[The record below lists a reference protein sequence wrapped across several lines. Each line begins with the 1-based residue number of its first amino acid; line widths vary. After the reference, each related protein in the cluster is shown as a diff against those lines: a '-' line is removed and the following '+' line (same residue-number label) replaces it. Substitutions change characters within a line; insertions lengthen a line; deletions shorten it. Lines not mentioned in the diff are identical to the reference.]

1 MTHSPPDNEAH
12 VSDRHA
18 RWYAMVAALYL
29 AAAVLSF
36 AIEITDHT
44 AAPLWFADAVGSVA
58 LLALPVRRWPVLL
71 FLLTLVNTLSSTLA
85 QTQGLVLAFGPA
97 IFAVGSGANML
108 LAATLLRRIPV
119 RATMLLHPTL
129 LGRVLVRGALLP
141 SMVSSLAAATLLT
154 QADSQ
159 TLLPTWLLWFAGT
172 LIGNVAMLPLA
183 LTIWLQGREAVR
195 RVFRRGRP
203 WSLLLN
209 AAVTLIA
216 CYLLPQPFIIVALP
230 LVLLGARARFVV
242 TAMATAQT
250 AALLGL
256 LHALEILRHPPQLHW
271 WEESLFYASF
281 LACLLPGL
289 FLAAAVAGRAQI
301 TRQLAASERRF
312 RTLYT
317 ETPAMLQSID
327 ADGRIIQV
335 SQLWLK
341 TMGYRATDVIGRP
354 ATDFLS
360 PESALRASEVVIPRA
375 KRAGHCE
382 DIEYQ
387 MITRA
392 GSTLDVLLSSVWTY
406 DASGAPLQSL
416 AVLQDVTEKKRLARR
431 SHYAEHD
438 PLTQLPNRVLLNDR
452 LERSLLH
459 HQRTKQ
465 RFAVCFL
472 DLDRFK
478 EVNDTHGHEA
488 GDLLLKEMAQ
498 RMQSTLR
505 ASDTV
510 SRLAGDEFVLLFDE
524 VLDQESV
531 LQVARLLLDRLIQ
544 PCRLGTAPGAPLVT
558 VGASM
563 GIAFFPDHG
572 KDPTTL
578 LACADQA
585 MYAAKHQGRNRVE
598 IYVEPDDPDA
608 TRNAPLTA

>member
-1 MTHSPPDNEAH
+1 MPHSQPDNKAH
-12 VSDRHA
+12 EGDRPP

-29 AAAVLSF
+29 AAAALSLG
-36 AIEITDHT
+36 IVISDHT
-44 AAPLWFADAVGSVA
+44 AAPLWFADAVGTAA

-71 FLLTLVNTLSSTLA
+71 LLLALVNTLISTLA
-85 QTQGLVLAFGPA
+85 QAQGTPLAFGPV

-108 LAATLLRRIPV
+108 FAATLLRRLSV
-119 RATMLLHPTL
+119 HRAMLQHPGL
-129 LGRVLVRGALLP
+129 LGRVLVLGALLP

-183 LTIWLQGREAVR
+183 LTIWLQGREALR
-195 RVFRRGRP
+195 LIFRRGIF

-209 AAVTLIA
+209 AAVTLTA
-216 CYLLPQPFIIVALP
+216 CYLLPQPFIIVVLP

-242 TAMATAQT
+242 TAMATALT

-256 LHALEILRHPPQLHW
+256 LHAQDILTHPPQLHW
-271 WEESLFYASF
+271 WEEGLFYASF

-317 ETPAMLQSID
+317 ETPAMLQSVD
-327 ADGRIIQV
+327 ANGRIIQV
-335 SQLWLK
+335 SRLWLK
-341 TMGYRATDVIGRP
+341 IMGYKATEVVGRP
-354 ATDFLS
+354 DTDFLA
-360 PESALRASEVVIPRA
+360 PESALRASQTVIPQA
-375 KRAGHCE
+375 KLDGHCE

-387 MITRA
+387 MITRE
-392 GSTLDVLLSSVWTY
+392 GSAIDVLLSAVWTY

-438 PLTQLPNRVLLNDR
+438 PLTDLPNRVLLNDR
-452 LERSLLH
+452 LNRSILH
-459 HQRTKQ
+459 HTRTNQ

-472 DLDRFK
+472 DLDHFK
-478 EVNDTHGHEA
+478 EINDDHGHEA
-488 GDLLLKEMAQ
+488 GDLLLKEMAK

-505 ASDTV
+505 ATDTV
-510 SRLAGDEFVLLFDE
+510 SRLAGDEFVLLLDE
-524 VLDQESV
+524 VIDQEAV
-531 LQVARLLLDRLIQ
+531 LQVARKLLDRLIQ
-544 PCRLGTAPGAPLVT
+544 PCRLGTAPDAPLVT

-572 KDPTTL
+572 EDPTTL

-598 IYVEPDDPDA
+598 IYAEPDDPDA